1 MAHVHEMLE
10 AWRAAERELEAATDP
25 EEIERLTARVSER
38 HKAYREAMDRASVL
52 EDVAAHSN
60 HETNRSTS

>member
-1 MAHVHEMLE
+1 MVREALE

-25 EEIERLTARVSER
+25 AEIERLTALVWER
-38 HKAYREAMDRASVL
+38 HEAYRDAMLAAAAF

-60 HETNRSTS
+60 HETDPNTS